1 MMEILKDLL
10 YSEDHEWVKIE
21 GDEALIGITDYAQHE
36 LGDIVFVDMPEEDD
50 SFEKGDAFG
59 AIESVKAASD
69 ALMPVGGTIIGINED
84 LEDEPE
90 LLNEKPFTAWI
101 IRIKLEDE
109 GELDGLMDADEYER
123 YTESLE

>member
-1 MMEILKDLL
+1 MEILKDLL
-10 YSEDHEWVKIE
+10 YSEDHEWVKVD

-36 LGDIVFVDMPEEDD
+36 LGDIVFVDMPEEED

-69 ALMPVGGTIIGINED
+69 ALMPVGGTVIEINEE

-90 LLNEKPFTAWI
+90 MLNEKPYEAWI

-109 GELDGLMDADEYER
+109 SELDGLMDADEYER
-123 YTESLE
+123 YTESL

>member
-1 MMEILKDLL
+1 MEILKDLL
-10 YSEDHEWVKIE
+10 YSEDHEWVKVD

-69 ALMPVGGTIIGINED
+69 ALMPVGGTVIEINEE

-90 LLNEKPFTAWI
+90 MLNEKPYEAWI

-109 GELDGLMDADEYER
+109 SELDGLMDADEYER
-123 YTESLE
+123 YTESL